1 MNYNIVKDTPDL
13 RDKIFVPSVI
23 KNVSQ
28 LPSSVDLRPLMSPI
42 VNQGELG
49 SCTANAIVSGLREYI
64 ELRTNLAT
72 FVRLSRL
79 FLYYEERVIE
89 KTVNSDSGAQ
99 IRDGMSVL
107 QKIGVCPEL
116 LDPYII
122 NIFTNKPTV
131 IDLQTAGKYKISN
144 YYRVNTLNDLKLA
157 LAEGLPVV
165 LGIMVYESFESDSVA
180 KTGLV
185 PMPNIS
191 QEQLLGGHA
200 VCAVGYNDNKGYVV
214 VRNSW
219 GVEWGDKGYFYLPY
233 SYIVPNLTTD
243 MWTGY

>member
-122 NIFTNKPTV
+122 NIFTNKPTA

>member
-243 MWTGY
+243 MWAGY